1 VLGQGGV
8 ADRARLRSRIR
19 SGIRRKR
26 SVISRLAVDPS
37 AIPPTLR
44 AEPPPTVATA
54 EEREAAELES
64 DAWILH
70 DHHGLGVSA
79 GAPRRRLL
87 RPILVGFRR
96 LANVVLRPMLEQQ
109 SVYNGANARAVS
121 SLRNQAIRHQQV
133 LDDLREAVVNVL
145 QRAVREQADVLL
157 DLDRSTQTTLRQIE
171 ALHPRQ
177 LDIDQLSLANAFRG
191 TEPSVRDRQQ
201 RYVARFD
208 GLDDVVDVGCGR
220 GEFLELLREAGVT
233 ARGIDADLRMIEHCR
248 AKGLEVELR
257 EAVDYLSGLPEDTLG
272 GIFAAQ
278 VIEHLASTD
287 LLSLVQEA
295 RRVLRPGGV
304 FLVES
309 PNPEALLTFAEF
321 YLDPT
326 HVRPYHPQLIRWLL
340 EQEGFVD
347 VEIELS
353 VDPDES
359 LPLPPLEAAGITA
372 ADFDQAVR
380 NLNTLLYGRLAFA
393 VTAAKAPPRA

>member
-1 VLGQGGV
+1 
-8 ADRARLRSRIR
+8 
-19 SGIRRKR
+19 
-26 SVISRLAVDPS
+26 
-37 AIPPTLR
+37 
-44 AEPPPTVATA
+44 
-54 EEREAAELES
+54 
-64 DAWILH
+64 
-70 DHHGLGVSA
+70 
-79 GAPRRRLL
+79 
-87 RPILVGFRR
+87 
-96 LANVVLRPMLEQQ
+96 MLEQQ